1 MIGWGLNLV
10 YCGLLLLFSPVILFR
25 AIWQGK
31 YRQGWGEK
39 FFGRVAERTSTGPA
53 IWLHA
58 VSVGEVLVLRT
69 ILPRLSE
76 AIPSCEF
83 WISTTTHTG
92 YAVAVEKYPDCRVI
106 YFPLDFT
113 WAVRNALQRVRPS
126 LIVLVELELWPN
138 FIRAAA
144 EQSIPVLL
152 INGRMSE
159 RSFRGYRRI
168 RWLMARLWQ
177 GFARIAVQTEEYRRR
192 LEQLGAPVDRLSVTG
207 STKYDGLETDRG
219 NARTSEIRNGFGLRE
234 DETVF
239 MAGST
244 QPPEE
249 SFAIDTYLALR
260 ERHPALRLVLV
271 PRHQER
277 FEEVAALVQ
286 SRGMPLLRR
295 SVIKAAPVREGEA
308 SAVNRI
314 VVESLDVGH
323 LPTHPSQPVSGTAL
337 AAGSPDRAPSRT
349 CVLPTNQTE
358 QNRRLAPC
366 RSPFDSSCSQHWGEA
381 AAETHASSGPLT
393 PALSSPA
400 ESSPH
405 AASIVGERE
414 QNLRSDASSPAPAQ
428 PELRP
433 PGTPILLL
441 DTLGELGAAWGLADI
456 AFVGGSLTPR
466 GGQNMIEPAAYAAA
480 VLFGPNTGNFR
491 QVVELLL
498 SEQAARVVHTPEDL
512 TRVVSEFLENPTRAR
527 QLGETAQ
534 RLVLQQQGAT
544 ARTVDLIVEALS
556 VNPPHL

>member
-31 YRQGWGEK
+31 YRHGWGEK
-39 FFGRVAERTSTGPA
+39 FLGRVEVRTSTGPA

-69 ILPRLSE
+69 ILPKLRE
-76 AIPSCEF
+76 ALPGCEF

-92 YAVAVEKYPDCRVI
+92 HAVAVEKYPDCRVI

-138 FIRAAA
+138 FIREAAA
-144 EQSIPVLL
+144 QSIPLVL

-159 RSFRGYRRI
+159 KSFRGYRRI
-168 RWLMARLWQ
+168 RPLMAGLWQ
-177 GFARIAVQTEEYRRR
+177 GFSRIAVQTDEYRRR
-192 LEQLGAPVDRLSVTG
+192 LEQLGAPVERLTVTG
-207 STKYDGLETDRG
+207 STKYDGMETDRG
-219 NARTSEIRNGFGLRE
+219 NPRSSEIRDGFGLRA

-239 MAGST
+239 IAGST
-244 QPPEE
+244 QSPEE
-249 SFAIDTYLALR
+249 SYAIDAYLTLR

-286 SRGMPLLRR
+286 SRGLPLLRR
-295 SVIKAAPVREGEA
+295 SRIKAIQREAEAPAEPRLRTDLSGPLSPAIDANDTIDSLAGERARVRGP
-308 SAVNRI
+308 
-314 VVESLDVGH
+314 H
-323 LPTHPSQPVSGTAL
+323 GT
-337 AAGSPDRAPSRT
+337 SR
-349 CVLPTNQTE
+349 
-358 QNRRLAPC
+358 
-366 RSPFDSSCSQHWGEA
+366 
-381 AAETHASSGPLT
+381 PLT
-393 PALSSPA
+393 PALSPTA
-400 ESSPH
+400 ESTPK
-405 AASIVGERE
+405 AKSIVGERG
-414 QNLRSDASSPAPAQ
+414 QKMRTDASSPAPAQ
-428 PELRP
+428 QELRP
-433 PGTPILLL
+433 PDSRPILLL

-480 VLFGPNTGNFR
+480 VLFGPNTANFR

-498 SEQAARVVHTPEDL
+498 SEQAARVVHTPEEL
-512 TRVVSEFLENPTRAR
+512 TRVVSEYLESPSRAR
-527 QLGETAQ
+527 HLGQTAQ

-556 VNPPHL
+556 VPRRGCRR

>member
-25 AIWQGK
+25 AVWQGK
-31 YRQGWGEK
+31 YRQGWSEK
-39 FFGRVAERTSTGPA
+39 FFGQVEVRTSTGPA

-69 ILPRLSE
+69 ILPRLRE
-76 AIPSCEF
+76 AIPNSEF

-92 YAVAVEKYPDCRVI
+92 YAVAIEKYPDCRVI

-113 WAVRNALQRVRPS
+113 WAVRSALKRVRPS

-138 FIRAAA
+138 FIREAAA
-144 EQSIPVLL
+144 QSIPLVL

-159 RSFRGYRRI
+159 KSYRGYRRI
-168 RWLMARLWQ
+168 RPLMAGLWG

-192 LEQLGAPVDRLSVTG
+192 LVELGAPRHRLTVTG

-219 NARTSEIRNGFGLRE
+219 NARTSEIRIGFGIRE

-239 MAGST
+239 IAGST
-244 QPPEE
+244 QAPEE
-249 SFAIDTYLALR
+249 SFAIETYLALR
-260 ERHPALRLVLV
+260 ERYHALRLVLV

-277 FEEVAALVQ
+277 FDEVAALVQ
-286 SRGMPLLRR
+286 SRGLPLLRR
-295 SVIKAAPVREGEA
+295 SVIKAAHREGEA
-308 SAVNRI
+308 
-314 VVESLDVGH
+314 
-323 LPTHPSQPVSGTAL
+323 P
-337 AAGSPDRAPSRT
+337 
-349 CVLPTNQTE
+349 
-358 QNRRLAPC
+358 
-366 RSPFDSSCSQHWGEA
+366 
-381 AAETHASSGPLT
+381 AEPHASSGPLT
-393 PALSSPA
+393 PALSPSAVSPPKA
-400 ESSPH
+400 KSM
-405 AASIVGERE
+405 VGERG
-414 QNLRSDASSPAPAQ
+414 QNSEPRLRTDASSPASAQ

-433 PGTPILLL
+433 PAPGPILLL

-480 VLFGPNTGNFR
+480 VLFGPNTANFR

-498 SEQAARVVHTPEDL
+498 SEQAARVVDSPEEL
-512 TRVVSEFLENPTRAR
+512 TRVVSEFLENPSLAR

-544 ARTVDLIVEALS
+544 ARTVDLIVAALATNQS
-556 VNPPHL
+556 CGSIDETSGDS

>member
-31 YRQGWGEK
+31 YRQGWSEK
-39 FFGRVAERTSTGPA
+39 FIGRVAVRTSTGPA

-58 VSVGEVLVLRT
+58 VSVGEVLILRT
-69 ILPRLSE
+69 LLPPLREKL
-76 AIPSCEF
+76 PGCEI

-92 YAVAVEKYPDCRVI
+92 HAVAVEKYPDCRVM

-138 FIRAAA
+138 FIREAAA
-144 EQSIPVLL
+144 QSIPLVL

-159 RSFRGYRRI
+159 KSFRGYRRI
-168 RWLMARLWQ
+168 RPLMVGLWK

-192 LEQLGAPVDRLSVTG
+192 LEQLGAPPERLTVTG
-207 STKYDGLETDRG
+207 STKYDGLETDRR
-219 NARTSEIRNGFGLRE
+219 NARTEEIRAGFGIRE
-234 DETVF
+234 GDTVF
-239 MAGST
+239 VSGST
-244 QPPEE
+244 QAPEE
-249 SFAIDTYLALR
+249 SYAIDTYLALR
-260 ERHPALRLVLV
+260 ERYPALRLVLV

-286 SRGMPLLRR
+286 SRGLQLLRR
-295 SVIKAAPVREGEA
+295 SAIKADNPEGEA
-308 SAVNRI
+308 
-314 VVESLDVGH
+314 
-323 LPTHPSQPVSGTAL
+323 P
-337 AAGSPDRAPSRT
+337 
-349 CVLPTNQTE
+349 
-358 QNRRLAPC
+358 
-366 RSPFDSSCSQHWGEA
+366 
-381 AAETHASSGPLT
+381 AEPHASLGPLT
-393 PALSSPA
+393 PALSPTTEPA
-400 ESSPH
+400 PNAKSN
-405 AASIVGERE
+405 VGERG
-414 QNLRSDASSPAPAQ
+414 QNSELRLRTSSSSASAQ

-433 PGTPILLL
+433 PESRPVLLL

-480 VLFGPNTGNFR
+480 ILFGPNTANFR

-498 SEQAARVVHTPEDL
+498 SEQAARVVDSPEAL
-512 TRVVSEFLENPTRAR
+512 TRAVREFLENPSLAR

-544 ARTVDLIVEALS
+544 ARTVDLIVDA
-556 VNPPHL
+556 VRANQPRR